1 MRYSID
7 DAFNQDEEF
16 EEEIKYMMKERK
28 LNRADIRI
36 CADHPC
42 GENVIYVKGKFAG
55 YIDDAFYSHNMGI
68 DTGMRYFKES

>member
-16 EEEIKYMMKERK
+16 EEEIKYMMKEWK

-36 CADHPC
+36 
-42 GENVIYVKGKFAG
+42 
-55 YIDDAFYSHNMGI
+55 
-68 DTGMRYFKES
+68 

>member
-16 EEEIKYMMKERK
+16 EEEIKYMMKEWK

-36 CADHPC
+36 LADHPC
-42 GENVIYVKGKFAG
+42 GEDVLYVKGKFAG
-55 YIDDAFYSHNMGI
+55 YLDEYFYSKDMGI
-68 DTGMRYFKES
+68 DMRMRDMG